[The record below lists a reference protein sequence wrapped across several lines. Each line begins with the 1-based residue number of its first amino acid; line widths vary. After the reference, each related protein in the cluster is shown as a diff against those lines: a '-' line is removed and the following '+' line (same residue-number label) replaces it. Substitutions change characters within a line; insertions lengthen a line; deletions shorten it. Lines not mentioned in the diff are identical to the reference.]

1 MHQTCQTKGKTFAAS
16 PIIVIIL
23 SIQSEMGYKGEPRMT
38 GNEDK
43 VKDRIGRN
51 GEEKREEFGI
61 SLEERRRNEL
71 KK

>member
-1 MHQTCQTKGKTFAAS
+1 
-16 PIIVIIL
+16 
-23 SIQSEMGYKGEPRMT
+23 MT